1 MSNKI
6 QLPDGKFLIKDYGK
20 YNSGLIFISATGKI
34 PQQEYHPKDFNLIGT
49 HTIYGTKGY
58 FYISKAG
65 NPCFRIDENGEHIL
79 LEEQW
84 GGSFGTYD
92 IAIENLPNKLYE
104 INKRSNGGGLG
115 YYYCVVPVGTKYVPP
130 AEEYQEEV

>member
-1 MSNKI
+1 MVFKKHEDFKVSP
-6 QLPDGKFLIKDYGK
+6 L
-20 YNSGLIFISATGKI
+20 TGKI